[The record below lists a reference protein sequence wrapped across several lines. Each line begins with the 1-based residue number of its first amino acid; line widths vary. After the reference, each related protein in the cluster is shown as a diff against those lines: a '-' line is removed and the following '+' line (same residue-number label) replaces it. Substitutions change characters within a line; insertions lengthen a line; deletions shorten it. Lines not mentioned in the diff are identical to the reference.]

1 MTAIDLAHS
10 GTLEERNGV
19 ILFIVQW
26 NNFLSIH
33 FLQSATLNGCC
44 LFVYLLDALDP
55 LIFTIKFCA
64 GYDCYLLSDGEA
76 KDRRVK

>member
-33 FLQSATLNGCC
+33 FLQSATLNGC
-44 LFVYLLDALDP
+44 LFVCFLDALDP
-55 LIFTIKFCA
+55 LIFTIKIGA

-76 KDRRVK
+76 KDGRVK